1 MHAVLFMSRWI
12 KGHWVHWQNISC
24 ATREF
29 RRPFPFLMLGPM
41 PAPGEISGAP
51 GGRSQAQTAAGPQLH
66 AAGRT
71 EPTGPGT
78 AAPIALSLPGPGG
91 GCRWAHL
98 QGARTAAGRCHE
110 VTAVRKAAWN
120 WQPRAI
126 PGRGAGRGAAVGGG
140 REGRHP
146 TAGLSAASRRI
157 MAPRT
162 RANFRTLT
170 LAAAAARCPFGAA
183 GGLVRHLRNYE
194 IN

>member
-1 MHAVLFMSRWI
+1 MNCTALSKFHALRAS
-12 KGHWVHWQNISC
+12 S
-24 ATREF
+24 AA
-29 RRPFPFLMLGPM
+29 PFPSLMPGPM
-41 PAPGEISGAP
+41 PAPGEIPGAP

-110 VTAVRKAAWN
+110 VTAVRKAARN
-120 WQPRAI
+120 WQPRAGGGPRG
-126 PGRGAGRGAAVGGG
+126 PGPGAVGGR
-140 REGRHP
+140 REEHHP
-146 TAGLSAASRRI
+146 AAGLSTASRRI
-157 MAPRT
+157 PAP
-162 RANFRTLT
+162 RANFRTLAV
-170 LAAAAARCPFGAA
+170 AAVRCPFGAA